1 MNVYKEFIS
10 VYLTLFLNVPTG
22 DRVYKGE
29 FKVNS
34 EKSNLFQIEGSSF
47 LFNHLTIH
55 VPITH
60 KSVNWIT
67 QRINWLASIW
77 WEH

>member
-1 MNVYKEFIS
+1 MNVYKELIS

-22 DRVYKGE
+22 DRVSKGE

-47 LFNHLTIH
+47 LFSHLTIH
-55 VPITH
+55 VPISH
-60 KSVNWIT
+60 KSVN
-67 QRINWLASIW
+67 
-77 WEH
+77 